1 MAPRTEPPEAISIY
15 SLNLRGF
22 ELNTFCKETGMIT
35 PINLP
40 RNVASRVNIISK
52 MFTLAAFIDKALIPR
67 YTKRNPS
74 DTEARVST
82 ANIDPV

>member
-1 MAPRTEPPEAISIY
+1 MAPRIEPPEAISIY

-22 ELNTFCKETGMIT
+22 EVNKFCKETGMIT

-40 RNVASRVNIISK
+40 RRVASRVNIISK
-52 MFTLAAFIDKALIPR
+52 ILTLAALIDRALIPR

-74 DTEARVST
+74 DTEASVST